1 MHVLSILSTIAVACF
16 ASTAFAA
23 SVPVQSESTNLVAG
37 TTPSPPSAALD
48 TVNLTTPQTSPW
60 PRAPWAYKIPGHSP
74 QHLVFEE
81 ISAEDTGL
89 EGQQSTL
96 HACDEVVRW
105 LWENYKADQNIDHA
119 GVQTSTFSG
128 EKAGHVV
135 IVFVPVTVGGAIDR
149 ELALDSVRALESLV
163 WRYGGHSLECE
174 ILSGVKLKGR
184 ISISIKVSNPTS
196 EVYSDTDVDTD
207 AGATS
212 TSQ

>member
-1 MHVLSILSTIAVACF
+1 MHALSLLCTIEIACCV
-16 ASTAFAA
+16 STALAA
-23 SVPVQSESTNLVAG
+23 SVPVHSESTKLAAG
-37 TTPSPPSAALD
+37 TPPSLPFAALD

-128 EKAGHVV
+128 EKEGHVV

-196 EVYSDTDVDTD
+196 EVHSDTGIDTD